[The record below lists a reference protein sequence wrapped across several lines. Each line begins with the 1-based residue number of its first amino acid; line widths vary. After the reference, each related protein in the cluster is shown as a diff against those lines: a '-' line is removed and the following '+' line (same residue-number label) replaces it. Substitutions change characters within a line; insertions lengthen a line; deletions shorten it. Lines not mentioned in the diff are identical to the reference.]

1 MQFKSIICE
10 KSKMRVLLIEKRNK
24 IKNALQKKNLLNEKL
39 LNFLKEKENHS
50 IAGYYAI
57 KSEMNITD
65 SLKFLIND
73 NFEISLPQIIKKNDS
88 LVFKVWKKNTKLLKE
103 NFNIYVPQSKK
114 ESNPDLIIVPMVAF
128 DKSKK
133 RLGYGG
139 GYYDRTIEKFKKNKA
154 ILTVGIAFDEQ
165 ETESIPT
172 DKYDQNLN
180 MIITPS
186 RIIA

>member
-1 MQFKSIICE
+1 MI
-10 KSKMRVLLIEKRNK
+10 
-24 IKNALQKKNLLNEKL
+24 
-39 LNFLKEKENHS
+39 
-50 IAGYYAI
+50 
-57 KSEMNITD
+57 
-65 SLKFLIND
+65 
-73 NFEISLPQIIKKNDS
+73 
-88 LVFKVWKKNTKLLKE
+88 WKLLKE